1 METIH
6 RAGTRNLWYNT
17 FMVISHLQSVFS
29 TALTALGAPGNLS
42 PQFTHPDRPENGD
55 YATNI
60 AFALTKELKQSPL
73 AIATSLAGQI
83 TPDTIIEKVEVAAP
97 GFINIFITEQYM
109 RTQLSVIAE
118 GTFQFY
124 PYHLG
129 EHTRLMIEFAH
140 PNTLKLFH
148 IGHLRNIITGESL
161 VRLFEASHNKVIRA
175 NYQGDVGMHIAKTL
189 WRLKQMNESGEL
201 EPIRTAPL
209 REKITAIGKAYAA
222 GNAAFESNP
231 DSKQQVIEINK
242 AIYAKDPAIMPLY
255 TETRQWSLDYFEEI
269 YQRVHTT
276 FDSYYF
282 ESQMSDRG
290 VELCRQAVEQGILIE
305 DDGAVIIPGEK
316 YGVDRRV
323 FINSLGLPTYEGKEM
338 ALAEREFSEHGAID
352 ACIHL
357 VTAEQSSYFK
367 AAFKAQELAGIVP
380 PGGQRHQTYGWV
392 DIKGQK
398 MSSRKGNVV
407 EGEFLLNEAKKQ
419 ILETYEKSTDATAET
434 LAVAAV
440 KYAFLKHGLQTK
452 VEFDM
457 GEAVN
462 LNGNSGPYL
471 LYTYVRTQSVL
482 RKELSPEHLSET
494 DNTTIQGTA
503 VQLNVEERN
512 LMRQL
517 GQFADVVFDATRNH
531 APNLLTTY
539 LYELAQQYNYFYQ
552 KHPILKAEP
561 AVKQFRLL
569 VTKAVFQTLTRG
581 LSLLGIA
588 TVEEM

>member
-1 METIH
+1 
-6 RAGTRNLWYNT
+6 
-17 FMVISHLQSVFS
+17 MVISHLRSVFS
-29 TALTALGAPGNLS
+29 TALSTLGATENLS

-55 YATNI
+55 YTTTI
-60 AFALTKELKQSPL
+60 AFALAKELKQSPL
-73 AIATSLAGQI
+73 SLATSLAEKI
-83 TPDTIIEKVEVAAP
+83 SPDDIIEKVVVAAP

-109 RTQLSVIAE
+109 RTQLNKIAQ
-118 GTFQFY
+118 GTFQFH

-161 VRLFEASHNKVIRA
+161 VRLFEASHNQVIRA

-189 WRLKQMNESGEL
+189 WRLKQMDESGEL
-201 EPIRTAPL
+201 GPIRTAPL

-222 GNAAFESNP
+222 GNAAFES
-231 DSKQQVIEINK
+231 DTSSKQQIVEMNK

-269 YQRVHTT
+269 YRRVYTT

-290 VELCRQAVEQGILIE
+290 VELCRQAVEKGILIE

-338 ALAEREFSEHGAID
+338 ALAEREFNEHGEID

-367 AAFKAQELAGIVP
+367 AAFKAQELLGIVP
-380 PGGQRHQTYGWV
+380 PGAQRHQTYGWV

-407 EGEFLLNEAKKQ
+407 EGEFLLNEAKKR
-419 ILETYEKSTDATAET
+419 ILETYEKSTDASAET

-452 VEFDM
+452 IEFDM

-482 RKELSPEHLSET
+482 RKEHSPDTDQLSVTE
-494 DNTTIQGTA
+494 
-503 VQLNVEERN
+503 VQLNTEERN

-517 GQFADVVFDATRNH
+517 AQFINVVYDATRNH
-531 APNLLTTY
+531 APNLLTTF

-569 VTKAVFQTLTRG
+569 LTKAVSQTLRRG
-581 LSLLGIA
+581 LSLLGIS

>member
-1 METIH
+1 
-6 RAGTRNLWYNT
+6 
-17 FMVISHLQSVFS
+17 
-29 TALTALGAPGNLS
+29 
-42 PQFTHPDRPENGD
+42 
-55 YATNI
+55 
-60 AFALTKELKQSPL
+60 
-73 AIATSLAGQI
+73 
-83 TPDTIIEKVEVAAP
+83 
-97 GFINIFITEQYM
+97 
-109 RTQLSVIAE
+109 
-118 GTFQFY
+118 
-124 PYHLG
+124 
-129 EHTRLMIEFAH
+129 
-140 PNTLKLFH
+140 
-148 IGHLRNIITGESL
+148 
-161 VRLFEASHNKVIRA
+161 
-175 NYQGDVGMHIAKTL
+175 MHIAKTL
-189 WRLKQMNESGEL
+189 WKLKQMDESGEL
-201 EPIRTAPL
+201 EVIRSAPL

-222 GNAAFESNP
+222 GNAAFES
-231 DSKQQVIEINK
+231 DAAAKQQVIEINK
-242 AIYAKDPAIMPLY
+242 SIYGKDPAIMPLY

-290 VELCRQAVEQGILIE
+290 VELCRKAVDNGILIE
-305 DDGAVIIPGEK
+305 DEGAVIIPGEK

-338 ALAEREFSEHGAID
+338 ALAEREFSEHGGID

-407 EGEFLLNEAKKQ
+407 EGEFLLNEAKRQ
-419 ILETYEKSTDATAET
+419 ILDTYEKSTEETAET

-452 VEFDM
+452 VEFDL

-471 LYTYVRTQSVL
+471 LYTYVRTLSIL
-482 RKELSPEHLSET
+482 RKEESIDTIPGS
-494 DNTTIQGTA
+494 TTEPSTESGTA
-503 VQLNVEERN
+503 SGLQLTPEERN
-512 LMRQL
+512 LMRHL
-517 GQFADVVFDATRNH
+517 GQFADIVYDATRNH

-539 LYELAQQYNYFYQ
+539 LYEVAQQYNYFYQ

-561 AVKQFRLL
+561 SVKQFRLL
-569 VTKAVFQTLTRG
+569 LTSAVSQTVARG
-581 LSLLGIA
+581 LALLGIP